1 MGRPTHSWD
10 DLLIQLISSKF
21 DVNTTTAW
29 ESILT
34 KEPPTVK
41 ELTTFLTQRC
51 QTLESIEVNSFS
63 KSANQKSSRSQQN
76 AYANTTGN
84 PVKCV
89 MCNKNH
95 NLYQCQK
102 FLSLSVAQRQNTVKQ
117 HKLCENCLRATHKT
131 ESCNSGNCR
140 QCHKRHNSLL
150 HLTENSNQP
159 QELAATSSIV
169 ANNSVNMFN
178 KLILLSTALIQ
189 VHDRAGKACQLRALL
204 DSGSQSHFITEN
216 ACHLLKLQ
224 TQKINI
230 PVSGINQN
238 ITTITRATNIKI
250 KSNHNNFK
258 SILSCLVVGKITDNL
273 PSLSIN
279 SSLNIPKNIKLA
291 DPTFNQSGQIDLLI
305 GSALFWKLLSIGQ
318 IHVNQSGTI
327 FQKTKLGWIV
337 SGPIP
342 QTSSNSVC
350 NVSKIASLDL
360 QLKRFWEINESHN
373 LNLTNHSKA
382 DDELCE
388 QMFEKTTQR
397 DPLSG
402 RFTVKLPFRNNP
414 PNLGHSR
421 ELAIKRFKSLENKF
435 FRNSTLQSDYCSFM
449 REYLNLGHMEKI
461 NHLHIGTSKVYYL
474 AHHPV
479 IKESSVTT
487 KLRVVFDGSM
497 KTNNGQSLN
506 DNLLTGPILQQ
517 DLFAIL
523 TRFRTHR
530 YVITADIEKMYRQ
543 ILVDKD
549 HRNYQL
555 VLWRDDINKPVETFR
570 LTTVTYGCASSS
582 YLAIKCLQELARSEA
597 EKFPD
602 TYRIIL
608 RDFYVDDLLTGSES
622 IASTLKIRDEVVQIL
637 KGGGFNLHK
646 FASNS
651 PLLMPSD
658 ASERNHNVSL
668 DRQPET
674 KTLGILW
681 NCHSDTIR
689 YSSNFKNIN
698 KSITKRG
705 ILSTIARLFD
715 PLGLVAPITITAK
728 TILQKLWSLKLD
740 WDESLPLDLHTSWSN
755 FMRSFQDINTI
766 SIPRRIVPD
775 ETSISYEMHGFCDA
789 SQTAYGACVY
799 IRVKDALGNF
809 HSQLLCSKNRV
820 TPLSATTIPRLE
832 LCGALLLAQL
842 VDKVK
847 QTLNLNIEQFFF
859 WTDSTIV
866 LAWLKMQSTTLKVFV
881 SHRVSE
887 IQNLT
892 SISDWHHVRT
902 VQNPADLLS
911 RGTTPN
917 QLRET
922 ALWWH
927 GPKFLKNNEEL
938 DEAITST
945 PQHSR
950 EIPEIRSACCL
961 LLQSNGSK
969 NQFNLISKFSTF
981 SKLVRVTA
989 YILRFINNIRK
1000 SEQKLT
1006 GQLTV
1011 KERQTA
1017 ERVVIKI
1024 IQNDQFSEEIHFI
1037 KKHGELQKTSSL
1049 RSLHPFL
1056 DKDGLLRVGGRLRHA
1071 AISYGN
1077 KHPIILPKNHLV
1089 TKLIIEQIHFRQLH
1103 AGTQATLCAVRQK
1116 FWPISGYALTRQITR
1131 SCISC
1136 RRVRPIPYQQLMGDL
1151 PASRVTPGRPFTCTG
1166 VDYAGPYILKNGHGR
1181 TNRTIKGYIVVI
1193 FICLTTRA
1201 VHIELVCDCTSS
1213 TFLNA
1218 LKRFMSRRGKVLHI
1232 YSDNGTNFSGANRE
1246 LKELHNLFKSEHFA
1260 ANVVEPLTNDEIH
1273 WHFIPPRSPHM
1284 GGLWEAAVK
1293 STKGHLKRVLGKTI
1307 LNYEEMYTLLTMIEA
1322 CLNSRPLAPLS
1333 NDPSDFEP
1341 LTPGHFLIGGPLHT
1355 AAEPDVTELPSNR
1368 LSRYQLIERL
1378 RQHFWKRWSKEILHQ
1393 FQQRPKWAGKSSNQ
1407 PQVGT
1412 LVVLKEDNVSPL
1424 HWPMGRITEV
1434 HPGADGLVRVV
1445 SVKTANGVL
1454 RRAISKVCALPLS
1467 D

>member
-1 MGRPTHSWD
+1 
-10 DLLIQLISSKF
+10 LQCVENCISRF
-21 DVNTTTAW
+21 
-29 ESILT
+29 
-34 KEPPTVK
+34 TVK
-41 ELTTFLTQRC
+41 
-51 QTLESIEVNSFS
+51 
-63 KSANQKSSRSQQN
+63 K
-76 AYANTTGN
+76 
-84 PVKCV
+84 
-89 MCNKNH
+89 
-95 NLYQCQK
+95 
-102 FLSLSVAQRQNTVKQ
+102 
-117 HKLCENCLRATHKT
+117 
-131 ESCNSGNCR
+131 
-140 QCHKRHNSLL
+140 
-150 HLTENSNQP
+150 
-159 QELAATSSIV
+159 
-169 ANNSVNMFN
+169 
-178 KLILLSTALIQ
+178 
-189 VHDRAGKACQLRALL
+189 
-204 DSGSQSHFITEN
+204 
-216 ACHLLKLQ
+216 
-224 TQKINI
+224 
-230 PVSGINQN
+230 
-238 ITTITRATNIKI
+238 
-250 KSNHNNFK
+250 
-258 SILSCLVVGKITDNL
+258 
-273 PSLSIN
+273 
-279 SSLNIPKNIKLA
+279 
-291 DPTFNQSGQIDLLI
+291 
-305 GSALFWKLLSIGQ
+305 
-318 IHVNQSGTI
+318 
-327 FQKTKLGWIV
+327 
-337 SGPIP
+337 
-342 QTSSNSVC
+342 
-350 NVSKIASLDL
+350 
-360 QLKRFWEINESHN
+360 INESHN

-461 NHLHIGTSKVYYL
+461 NHLHIGTSKAYYL

-517 DLFAIL
+517 DLCAIL

-622 IASTLKIRDEVVQIL
+622 IASALKIRDKVVQIL

-689 YSSNFKNIN
+689 YSANSKNIN

-755 FMRSFQDINTI
+755 FMHSFQDINTI

-789 SQTAYGACVY
+789 SQNAYGACVY

-820 TPLSATTIPRLE
+820 APLSATTIPRLE

-945 PQHSR
+945 P
-950 EIPEIRSACCL
+950 
-961 LLQSNGSK
+961 
-969 NQFNLISKFSTF
+969 
-981 SKLVRVTA
+981 
-989 YILRFINNIRK
+989 
-1000 SEQKLT
+1000 
-1006 GQLTV
+1006 
-1011 KERQTA
+1011 
-1017 ERVVIKI
+1017 
-1024 IQNDQFSEEIHFI
+1024 
-1037 KKHGELQKTSSL
+1037 
-1049 RSLHPFL
+1049 
-1056 DKDGLLRVGGRLRHA
+1056 
-1071 AISYGN
+1071 
-1077 KHPIILPKNHLV
+1077 
-1089 TKLIIEQIHFRQLH
+1089 
-1103 AGTQATLCAVRQK
+1103 
-1116 FWPISGYALTRQITR
+1116 
-1131 SCISC
+1131 
-1136 RRVRPIPYQQLMGDL
+1136 
-1151 PASRVTPGRPFTCTG
+1151 
-1166 VDYAGPYILKNGHGR
+1166 
-1181 TNRTIKGYIVVI
+1181 
-1193 FICLTTRA
+1193 
-1201 VHIELVCDCTSS
+1201 
-1213 TFLNA
+1213 
-1218 LKRFMSRRGKVLHI
+1218 
-1232 YSDNGTNFSGANRE
+1232 
-1246 LKELHNLFKSEHFA
+1246 
-1260 ANVVEPLTNDEIH
+1260 
-1273 WHFIPPRSPHM
+1273 
-1284 GGLWEAAVK
+1284 
-1293 STKGHLKRVLGKTI
+1293 
-1307 LNYEEMYTLLTMIEA
+1307 
-1322 CLNSRPLAPLS
+1322 
-1333 NDPSDFEP
+1333 
-1341 LTPGHFLIGGPLHT
+1341 
-1355 AAEPDVTELPSNR
+1355 
-1368 LSRYQLIERL
+1368 
-1378 RQHFWKRWSKEILHQ
+1378 
-1393 FQQRPKWAGKSSNQ
+1393 
-1407 PQVGT
+1407 
-1412 LVVLKEDNVSPL
+1412 
-1424 HWPMGRITEV
+1424 
-1434 HPGADGLVRVV
+1434 
-1445 SVKTANGVL
+1445 
-1454 RRAISKVCALPLS
+1454 
-1467 D
+1467 